1 MFAGIMECFTN
12 PVKCKMLLEINVKGQ
27 LTAKELAESCGDIPQ
42 TSLYRHLKSMT
53 ESRIIK
59 VVDEHQI
66 RGTVEKV
73 YAMADDL
80 SASVKKMIEE
90 NNGQAYMLL
99 FTQYMMGVMQE
110 FKAYTAHEDIDILN
124 DGSGF
129 SLAPVYVTREELIA
143 AMHQIGDILTR
154 LVSNESTPER
164 SLHNIGM
171 IITPPKRPD

>member
-12 PVKCKMLLEINVKGQ
+12 PVKCKMLLEINAKGRI
-27 LTAKELAESCGDIPQ
+27 TAKELAESCGDIPQ

-73 YAMADDL
+73 YAMADDM

-99 FTQYMMGVMQE
+99 FSQYMMGVMQE
-110 FKAYTAHEDIDILN
+110 FKTYTAREDIDILK

-129 SLAPVYVTREELIA
+129 SLAPVYVTGEELTV
-143 AMHQIGDILTR
+143 AMQRIGEILTQ
-154 LVSNESTPER
+154 LVRNENTSER

-171 IITPPKRPD
+171 IITPPNRSN